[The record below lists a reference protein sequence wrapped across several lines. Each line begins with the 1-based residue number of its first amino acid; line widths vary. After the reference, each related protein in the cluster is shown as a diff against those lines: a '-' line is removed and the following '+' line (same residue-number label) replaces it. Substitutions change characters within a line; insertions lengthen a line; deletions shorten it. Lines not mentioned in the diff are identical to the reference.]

1 MIISEIKLR
10 QVIKSILKEQNST
23 RCLTSGAQFHQT
35 IERDRIGIN
44 VDLGFDL
51 ELSERE
57 AIELETLLHN
67 AVELVLR
74 PYFEGR
80 RDIEQ
85 EEVKSDGRKV
95 VAFDF
100 HDTLVEEQDDGS
112 VVPREEMIEKLK
124 KHYEDYSF
132 IVIYTAAPESD
143 RNLVR
148 SQLAYLGIPYDVL
161 AMEKPRFDMMYD
173 DRYIGPSNDWV

>member
-1 MIISEIKLR
+1 MKSLKKY
-10 QVIKSILKEQNST
+10 IKSILKEQNAT
-23 RCLTSGAQFHQT
+23 RCLTNGAQFHQS
-35 IERDRIGIN
+35 IERDRIGID

-80 RDIEQ
+80 RDIDQ
-85 EEVKSDGRKV
+85 EEIKSDGRKV

-112 VVPREEMIEKLK
+112 VVPREGMIEKLK

-132 IVIYTAAPESD
+132 IVIYTAAPETN

>member
-1 MIISEIKLR
+1 MLIKEKSLR
-10 QVIKSILKEQNST
+10 SVIRKVIYEQNST
-23 RCLTSGAQFHQT
+23 RCLTSGAQFHQS
-35 IERDRIGIN
+35 IERDRIGID

-80 RDIEQ
+80 RDIDQ

-112 VVPREEMIEKLK
+112 VVPREGMIEKLK

>member
-1 MIISEIKLR
+1 MIISEYKLR

-23 RCLTSGAQFHQT
+23 RCLTSGAQFHQS
-35 IERDRIGIN
+35 IENDRIGID

-80 RDIEQ
+80 KDIEQ
-85 EEVKSDGRKV
+85 QEVKSSGRKV

-100 HDTLVEEQDDGS
+100 HDTLVEEHEDGS
-112 VVPREEMIEKLK
+112 VTPREGMIEKLK
-124 KHYEDYSF
+124 QHYKDFSF

-143 RNLVR
+143 RNLIR

-173 DRYIGPSNDWV
+173 DRYIGPKSDWV